1 MDTSQVT
8 QIYFNETVH
17 LHDIPKTITSDM
29 DVKFMSNFWKSLW
42 ERMGTQLNFSNA
54 YHF

>member
-1 MDTSQVT
+1 MDASQVT

-29 DVKFMSNFWKSLW
+29 DVKFMSNFEEFVGKDGNSTEL
-42 ERMGTQLNFSNA
+42 
-54 YHF
+54 